1 MPQEFKVKN
10 GLIVDQGG
18 ATITGSVIA
27 TSGFTGSLQGTASY
41 ASQAL
46 SSSYAVTASYA
57 LTSSFTFT
65 ALTASNITPVITNDA
80 DTRIVTANG
89 NGTLNGEPNMTFD
102 GSLLNVNGTIRATVK
117 SFIIDHPTKEG
128 KKLQYGVLEGPEH
141 SVYVRG
147 RLTNTHEIIL
157 PDYWHALVYMDSMTV
172 TVTPIGKF
180 QELWIQDITDTVITI
195 GSKNKKIDCFYAVF
209 AERKD
214 TAKLITE
221 FDN

>member
-1 MPQEFKVKN
+1 MPSWKKVIIS
-10 GLIVDQGG
+10 GSSAALTSVT
-18 ATITGSVIA
+18 ATA
-27 TSGFTGSLQGTASY
+27 GFTGSLLGTASTASY
-41 ASQAL
+41 AI
-46 SSSYAVTASYA
+46 
-57 LTSSFTFT
+57 
-65 ALTASNITPVITNDA
+65 TASNITPVITNDA

-89 NGTLNGEPNMTFD
+89 NGTLNGEANMTFD
-102 GSLLNVNGTIRATVK
+102 GSLLNINGTIRATVK

-147 RLTNTHEIIL
+147 KLTNTNVIQL
-157 PDYWHALVYMDSMTV
+157 PDYWHALVDENSITV
-172 TVTPIGKF
+172 NLTAIGKK
-180 QELWIQDITDTVITI
+180 QELWVEEITDTYITV
-195 GSKNKKIDCFYAVF
+195 GSETETINCFYAVF

>member
-1 MPQEFKVKN
+1 MPSWKKVIIS
-10 GLIVDQGG
+10 GSSAALTSVT
-18 ATITGSVIA
+18 ATA
-27 TSGFTGSLQGTASY
+27 GFTGSLLGTASTASY
-41 ASQAL
+41 AI
-46 SSSYAVTASYA
+46 
-57 LTSSFTFT
+57 
-65 ALTASNITPVITNDA
+65 TASNITPVITNDA

>member
-1 MPQEFKVKN
+1 MPNWKRV
-10 GLIVDQGG
+10 IVSGSTADLTSVT
-18 ATITGSVIA
+18 ATA
-27 TSGFTGSLQGTASY
+27 GFTGSLLGTASTASY
-41 ASQAL
+41 AI
-46 SSSYAVTASYA
+46 
-57 LTSSFTFT
+57 
-65 ALTASNITPVITNDA
+65 TASNITPVITNDA

-89 NGTLNGEPNMTFD
+89 NGTLNGEANMTFD
-102 GSLLNVNGTIRATVK
+102 GSLLNINGTIRATVK